1 MNKKFIFGILLLM
14 LLTTFIANK
23 KTSINRFEIKK
34 IIIENNEILREKEL
48 IQDLSFL
55 YNKNIIFLNT
65 IEIKKKLKQ
74 KSFIEGLKIKKIYP
88 STLKI
93 EIFERK
99 PIAIIIDENKKFFL
113 GKNNDLI
120 NYREISKYNNLPII
134 YGDRKKFKILFD
146 DLKRINFPI
155 NLINKYYL
163 YKSNRWDIEM
173 KDKKIIKLHFSN
185 YKNNLENF
193 LKIKDNQNF
202 KKYKIFDYRIENQL
216 ILK

>member
-23 KTSINRFEIKK
+23 KISINRFEIKK

-65 IEIKKKLKQ
+65 VEIKKKLKQ
-74 KSFIEGLKIKKIYP
+74 KSFIEGLKIKKNYP

-93 EIFERK
+93 EIFEKK
-99 PIAIIIDENKKFFL
+99 PIAIIIDENKKFYL

-120 NYREISKYNNLPII
+120 NYREISKHNNLPII
-134 YGDRKKFKILFD
+134 YGDRKNLRFCSMIL
-146 DLKRINFPI
+146 KINFPI

-185 YKNNLENF
+185 YKKNLENF
-193 LKIKDNQNF
+193 LKSKIIK
-202 KKYKIFDYRIENQL
+202 
-216 ILK
+216 ILKI

>member
-1 MNKKFIFGILLLM
+1 M

-23 KTSINRFEIKK
+23 KISINRFEIKK

-65 IEIKKKLKQ
+65 VEIKKKLKQ

-93 EIFERK
+93 EIFEKK

-120 NYREISKYNNLPII
+120 NYREISKHNNLPII

-185 YKNNLENF
+185 YKKNLENF

>member
-1 MNKKFIFGILLLM
+1 M

-23 KTSINRFEIKK
+23 KISINRFEIKK

-65 IEIKKKLKQ
+65 VEIKKKLKQ

-93 EIFERK
+93 EIFEKK

-120 NYREISKYNNLPII
+120 NYREISKHNNLPII

-185 YKNNLENF
+185 YK
-193 LKIKDNQNF
+193 KI
-202 KKYKIFDYRIENQL
+202 
-216 ILK
+216 

>member
-23 KTSINRFEIKK
+23 KISINRFEIKK

-65 IEIKKKLKQ
+65 VEIKKKLKQ

-93 EIFERK
+93 EIFEKK

-120 NYREISKYNNLPII
+120 NYREISKHNNLPII

-185 YKNNLENF
+185 YKKNLENF